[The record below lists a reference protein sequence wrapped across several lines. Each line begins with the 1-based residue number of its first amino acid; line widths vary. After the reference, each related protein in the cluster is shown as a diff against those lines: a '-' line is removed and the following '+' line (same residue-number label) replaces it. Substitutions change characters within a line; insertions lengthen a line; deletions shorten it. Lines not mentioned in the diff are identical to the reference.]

1 MTSFHDS
8 IGSSQSP
15 NIIGFSCF
23 FIPKRQGREYAWT
36 YVEGL
41 RQELEAALADLPGA
55 RLFMSPQVGGA
66 SGEDPVQIDIRGTD
80 MDRLMDISRRV
91 RHELAKTPG
100 VVDVRDNIGAPRM
113 EMRFRPLQEAL
124 DFHQVAYADLAMQMS
139 IWCQNEKVGR
149 FRRPGTED
157 DLDIRLGSFWHSREG
172 KMGGPGSWQEL
183 ERLSVINAQGR
194 PVPLWDLV
202 EPVMEEARRI
212 ITHKDGFRSVTV
224 LSKLSSAY
232 VPEVIAHMRPILDE
246 MQKDWPPGYTYEFA
260 GEKET
265 NTTYRNMFNAFILA
279 LLLVYS
285 ILALLFD
292 SLVQPGIILFTVVCG
307 LIGVFGGFFLFD
319 IPFSFSAAIGMVA
332 LVGIVVNDAIIMVE
346 TMNNHIR
353 AGKPVKEAALSGAA
367 DRLRPIVST
376 TVTNFAGLMPLALSD
391 PGWSPLCL
399 AIIFGEVTATLGA
412 LVCMPAIFILVH
424 GSIYRIYFRKC
435 APRGR
440 EMKQACA
447 MIATMVDA
455 MLHGFP
461 FRH

>member
-1 MTSFHDS
+1 
-8 IGSSQSP
+8 
-15 NIIGFSCF
+15 
-23 FIPKRQGREYAWT
+23 
-36 YVEGL
+36 
-41 RQELEAALADLPGA
+41 
-55 RLFMSPQVGGA
+55 
-66 SGEDPVQIDIRGTD
+66 
-80 MDRLMDISRRV
+80 
-91 RHELAKTPG
+91 
-100 VVDVRDNIGAPRM
+100 
-113 EMRFRPLQEAL
+113 
-124 DFHQVAYADLAMQMS
+124 
-139 IWCQNEKVGR
+139 
-149 FRRPGTED
+149 
-157 DLDIRLGSFWHSREG
+157 
-172 KMGGPGSWQEL
+172 
-183 ERLSVINAQGR
+183 
-194 PVPLWDLV
+194 
-202 EPVMEEARRI
+202 
-212 ITHKDGFRSVTV
+212 

-307 LIGVFGGFFLFD
+307 LIGVFGGFFLFG

-412 LVCMPAIFILVH
+412 LVCMPAIFILVT
-424 GSIYRIYFRKC
+424 
-435 APRGR
+435 RGVEPDTR
-440 EMKQACA
+440 LSTAASTEY
-447 MIATMVDA
+447 TSENV
-455 MLHGFP
+455 
-461 FRH
+461 RHAAGK